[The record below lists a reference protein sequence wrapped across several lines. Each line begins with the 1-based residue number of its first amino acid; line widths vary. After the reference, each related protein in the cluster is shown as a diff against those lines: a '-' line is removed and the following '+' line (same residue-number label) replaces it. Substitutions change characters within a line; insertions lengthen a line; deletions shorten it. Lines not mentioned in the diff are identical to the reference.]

1 MTITSVNMNGTG
13 KQGWWEMWSHWKQQ
27 WGVIVPHWLV
37 HCGAC
42 CIFCLTCVLV
52 CVCVHVGLPWAFP
65 GWVGRGKNWPYD
77 FPDIT
82 AAYVVNWILG
92 AKQYHDLDIQYVGV
106 CTRLLWILFLW
117 KLHAVHSWVSLY
129 TRSEETF
136 NRVHTVCTN
145 TCNHICTSL
154 VVWHRLHAVQRAS
167 YLSHA
172 SF

>member
-1 MTITSVNMNGTG
+1 MGNVVSLKTAVRCDCSTLIGTL
-13 KQGWWEMWSHWKQQ
+13 WCMLHLL
-27 WGVIVPHWLV
+27 PYM
-37 HCGAC
+37 
-42 CIFCLTCVLV
+42 CVLV

-154 VVWHRLHAVQRAS
+154 VV
-167 YLSHA
+167 
-172 SF
+172 